1 MDKFKTENLLNNEA
15 RKVIKLFNASKN
27 GLKKADRTRLAKRL
41 IDESFCKINALGV
54 SRLHLVRA
62 IGVNNDIFVD

>member
-15 RKVIKLFNASKN
+15 RKVIKLFNAGKN

-41 IDESFCKINALGV
+41 IDDHFAKLT
-54 SRLHLVRA
+54 L
-62 IGVNNDIFVD
+62 